1 MSGPASTWRAF
12 FISGMAA
19 LFAGWGHAAITPDAE
34 QKEFPPDAGKHLV
47 EIRREAANAV
57 QEKMIAAAEAAIPD
71 EEALRKAMGDGQP
84 LAKDEVQWWHEEKL
98 GIRIPFAITGDAVA
112 YYKSLV
118 EGYGKRSFKRYMQP
132 SSKLEYHASAAL
144 HAEFEHGG
152 RKFKDVH
159 VVTLKLRFAQSFAAT
174 TTEALEFEK
183 RRTVILDTN
192 GDVMAVDGDGPTEA
206 PMLAI

>member
-1 MSGPASTWRAF
+1 
-12 FISGMAA
+12 MAA
-19 LFAGWGHAAITPDAE
+19 LFAGWGHAAIIEGTEP
-34 QKEFPPDAGKHLV
+34 KEYPPDAGKHLV
-47 EIRREAANAV
+47 EIRREAANGV

-132 SSKLEYHASAAL
+132 SSKLEYHASAAF